1 MKEINWIELMF
12 GILEGKVSSSA
23 RATGFGGDPCFAEI
37 LLLES
42 FCRIPAEDLL
52 GMSEESEDYSGNSGI
67 PTLTF
72 VPQPL
77 VLHPEVKGGSEMT
90 LSISSEIPI
99 AVIRPWIEDPQ
110 PWNSILTLSPWAGI
124 QNRRSSGPSTTEG
137 PDFGLPVR
145 DKGRGVE
152 ESITSDPGIDEV
164 IRDRR
169 DGFVDHR
176 HDEVVSGSRVLVP
189 QYQVQGIQRDRVIDS
204 KSLGSVPGI
213 SGYGQRDE
221 GSAPL
226 VDGMS
231 IGVSGYLDE
240 VRDGA
245 RDGLVKGGV
254 EVGAEVHRVR
264 SPALDHGRG
273 VEESIT
279 SDPGIDEVMRDRGDG
294 FVDHRHDGVVSGSRV
309 LVPQYQVQ
317 GIRRDRVIDSKSL
330 GSISDPGISGY
341 GQRNETS
348 APLVDGRAIGVPNH
362 RDRGEDFGAN
372 VLPII
377 EGEAIDAG
385 SDPKPISNIRPQI
398 QGIQKDQVIDSKSLG
413 SISDPGISG
422 YGQRNEASAPLVD
435 GMSIETPNRLGKIR
449 DGARDGLVKGGVE
462 VGAEA
467 PHAQPMVLDK
477 GQGIREFIASDP
489 GVDEVMMVPNSDDVL
504 IRVSSDEGKS
514 SESMPRVSGDEA
526 FDRKPLVKIQDPG
539 IGDGFVDHRHDEVVS
554 GSRVLVPQYQ
564 VQGIQRD
571 QVIEPQSSGILSKN
585 REHDLQVVNSDIHP
599 LIQDNKGDASQHR
612 FSDPQPVAHPANPVY
627 YAFPEPDG
635 KVLPFPSP
643 YRWQEVH
650 EVIERISN
658 AISIVRGTSR
668 RISRIELDISQEEW
682 GKARVRLWTAG
693 DRIFGIVEASDP
705 KFKAILDLELPIL
718 KENLA
723 RSGVD
728 IEFIAEGAGYGPNSW
743 QMPEQRKDIVW
754 TRDPSGSWFRI
765 QEAPPEGDWSSDS
778 YGSGHIDLWA

>member
-1 MKEINWIELMF
+1 MSIETPNRL
-12 GILEGKVSSSA
+12 GKIRDGA
-23 RATGFGGDPCFAEI
+23 RDG
-37 LLLES
+37 L
-42 FCRIPAEDLL
+42 
-52 GMSEESEDYSGNSGI
+52 
-67 PTLTF
+67 
-72 VPQPL
+72 
-77 VLHPEVKGGSEMT
+77 VKGEVEVGAEA
-90 LSISSEIPI
+90 PH
-99 AVIRPWIEDPQ
+99 AQ
-110 PWNSILTLSPWAGI
+110 PMVL
-124 QNRRSSGPSTTEG
+124 
-137 PDFGLPVR
+137 
-145 DKGRGVE
+145 DKGQGVGGF
-152 ESITSDPGIDEV
+152 ITSDPGVDKV
-164 IRDRR
+164 MVVPNSDDVLIRVSSEEGKSSESMPRVSGGEAVDRKPSVKIQDPGMADQG

-189 QYQVQGIQRDRVIDS
+189 QYQVQGIRRDQVID
-204 KSLGSVPGI
+204 P
-213 SGYGQRDE
+213 
-221 GSAPL
+221 
-226 VDGMS
+226 
-231 IGVSGYLDE
+231 
-240 VRDGA
+240 
-245 RDGLVKGGV
+245 
-254 EVGAEVHRVR
+254 
-264 SPALDHGRG
+264 
-273 VEESIT
+273 
-279 SDPGIDEVMRDRGDG
+279 
-294 FVDHRHDGVVSGSRV
+294 
-309 LVPQYQVQ
+309 
-317 GIRRDRVIDSKSL
+317 KSL

>member
-1 MKEINWIELMF
+1 
-12 GILEGKVSSSA
+12 
-23 RATGFGGDPCFAEI
+23 
-37 LLLES
+37 
-42 FCRIPAEDLL
+42 
-52 GMSEESEDYSGNSGI
+52 
-67 PTLTF
+67 
-72 VPQPL
+72 
-77 VLHPEVKGGSEMT
+77 
-90 LSISSEIPI
+90 
-99 AVIRPWIEDPQ
+99 
-110 PWNSILTLSPWAGI
+110 
-124 QNRRSSGPSTTEG
+124 
-137 PDFGLPVR
+137 
-145 DKGRGVE
+145 
-152 ESITSDPGIDEV
+152 
-164 IRDRR
+164 
-169 DGFVDHR
+169 VDHR

-189 QYQVQGIQRDRVIDS
+189 QYQVQGIQRDQVIEP

-226 VDGMS
+226 VDEMS
-231 IGVSGYLDE
+231 IEASGYLDE

-245 RDGLVKGGV
+245 RDGLVKG
-254 EVGAEVHRVR
+254 EAELGAEVHRVR

-279 SDPGIDEVMRDRGDG
+279 SDPGIDEVMRDQGDG
-294 FVDHRHDGVVSGSRV
+294 FVDHRHDEVVSGSRV

-317 GIRRDRVIDSKSL
+317 GIQRDQVIEPKSL
-330 GSISDPGISGY
+330 GSVPGISGY
-341 GQRNETS
+341 GQRDEGS
-348 APLVDGRAIGVPNH
+348 APLVD
-362 RDRGEDFGAN
+362 E
-372 VLPII
+372 
-377 EGEAIDAG
+377 
-385 SDPKPISNIRPQI
+385 
-398 QGIQKDQVIDSKSLG
+398 
-413 SISDPGISG
+413 
-422 YGQRNEASAPLVD
+422 
-435 GMSIETPNRLGKIR
+435 MSIEASGYLDEVR

-477 GQGIREFIASDP
+477 GQGVGGFITSDP
-489 GVDEVMMVPNSDDVL
+489 GVDKVMMVPNSDDVL
-504 IRVSSDEGKS
+504 IRVSSEEGKS
-514 SESMPRVSGDEA
+514 SESMPHIPGGEA
-526 FDRKPLVKIQDPG
+526 VDRKPSVKIQDPG
-539 IGDGFVDHRHDEVVS
+539 MADQGDGFVDHRHDEVVS